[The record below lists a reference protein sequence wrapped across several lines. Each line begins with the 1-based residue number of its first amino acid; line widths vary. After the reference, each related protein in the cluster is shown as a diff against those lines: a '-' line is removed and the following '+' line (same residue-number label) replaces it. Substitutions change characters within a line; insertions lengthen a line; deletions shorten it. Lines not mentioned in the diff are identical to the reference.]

1 VPFSHIESRLVPDI
15 HSTTG
20 SSLLELARRAN
31 RGTFL
36 HLPLWLLISAFTG
49 LYRTEPAF
57 CLLNALGILSF
68 MLARLALQRSFCV
81 WVTTRPTLARA
92 FVMGS
97 VLVPCLH
104 WGILSAVA
112 LGVDFLRPAAIPF
125 TFISVG
131 LGTAGTT
138 VLSINRQLRVWY
150 PICALVPMGISMV
163 SHPNPLNLLSGVMCL
178 AVLVYIFKASQVLH
192 DDYWAA
198 ADAHEQLAKAHEEL
212 EERAARLESLTIKA
226 EAANRAK
233 SEFLANMSHEIRTP
247 LNGVI
252 GMTGLLLDTPLTR
265 EQAEYA
271 AMARSSG
278 HALLALINDILDVSK
293 IEAGR
298 LDLESIEFD
307 VVGMLYETVEAVALR
322 AAEKNVEL
330 VIDIEKPPAEFHYGD
345 PNRLRQILL
354 NLLSNAVKFTE
365 RGEIGLS
372 LRATRHGERIH
383 RLRFEVSDTGIG
395 IEPHRIGALFEPF
408 VQADNST
415 TRKFGGTGLGLAIAK
430 QLSEA
435 MGGCVEVTS
444 TPGKGSTFS
453 LDLSL
458 PHGEPRRPYPG
469 AAKGAGRQ
477 VLLAVPNAHLRDLMA
492 RELGA
497 AGFKVLAAESAQQ
510 ALELY
515 RERLNLAGP
524 PTAVLIDRDLM
535 DPDANWLAGA
545 IRRSGLP
552 GPASTANAAPRPTLV
567 LLRSLATATTGDESE
582 LFDHIIT
589 KPARPEALIDLL
601 TGRENSVAPAETGMQ
616 GSAATAQVKSGI
628 RVLLVDDNVVN
639 RKVAAFILRKWG
651 ALVHNAGNGV
661 EALQAL
667 REFDFDVV
675 LMDCQMPELDGY
687 EATRQLRNS
696 VGIYKNPNIPVVA
709 LTANALETDRG
720 KCIAAGMNGY
730 LSKPID
736 QSRLAWILAQVSIG
750 ASLEFGDRDPRSFA
764 ALVA

>member
-1 VPFSHIESRLVPDI
+1 MPFGHIESRLVPDI

-20 SSLLELARRAN
+20 QSLLELSRRAN

-49 LYRTEPAF
+49 LYRSAPAF
-57 CLLNALGILSF
+57 CWLNALGILSF
-68 MLARLALQRSFCV
+68 MLARLALQRSFCG
-81 WVTTRPTLARA
+81 WVTTRPTLAQA

-104 WGILSAVA
+104 WGILSAAA

-125 TFISVG
+125 AFISVG

-150 PICALVPMGISMV
+150 PICALVPLGISMI

-178 AVLVYIFKASQVLH
+178 AVLVYVFKASQVLH

-198 ADAHEQLAKAHEEL
+198 ADAHGQLAKAHEEL

-233 SEFLANMSHEIRTP
+233 SDFLANMSHEIRTP

-307 VVGMLYETVEAVALR
+307 VVSMLYETVEAVALR

-330 VIDIEKPPAEFHYGD
+330 VIDIENPPAELHYGD

-372 LRATRHGERIH
+372 LRATRHGERNH

-435 MGGCVEVTS
+435 MGGCVEVKS
-444 TPGKGSTFS
+444 TPGRGSTFS

-458 PHGEPRRPYPG
+458 PHGGPGRPDAGG
-469 AAKGAGRQ
+469 ARGAGLQ
-477 VLLAVPNAHLRDLMA
+477 VLLAVPNARLRELMA
-492 RELGA
+492 RALGA
-497 AGFKVLAAESAQQ
+497 AGFEVLPAESAPQ
-510 ALELY
+510 ALERY
-515 RERLNLAGP
+515 RERLNFAGP
-524 PTAVLIDRDLM
+524 PTGVLIDRDLL
-535 DPDANWLAGA
+535 DPDANWLACE
-545 IRRSGLP
+545 IRRLGLP
-552 GPASTANAAPRPTLV
+552 GPANTANAAPPPTLV
-567 LLRSLATATTGDESE
+567 LLRSLASATTGDESQ

-601 TGRENSVAPAETGMQ
+601 TGRENTAVPAESGMQ
-616 GSAATAQVKSGI
+616 ASAARAQIRSGI

-651 ALVHNAGNGV
+651 ALVHNASNGV

-667 REFDFDVV
+667 RELDFDMV

-750 ASLEFGDRDPRSFA
+750 ASLEFGDRDPPSVA